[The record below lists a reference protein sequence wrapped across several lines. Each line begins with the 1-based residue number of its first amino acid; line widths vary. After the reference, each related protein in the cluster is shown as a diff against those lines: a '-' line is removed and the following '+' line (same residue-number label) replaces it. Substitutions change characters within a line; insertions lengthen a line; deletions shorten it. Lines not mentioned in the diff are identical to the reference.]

1 MNFIFRNPKKPW
13 MTKGEMNWPKNEP
26 LGQGQSRKR
35 RFLELC
41 QEMFESLSPNRQIEE
56 LEALER
62 WKRHK
67 NLN

>member
-1 MNFIFRNPKKPW
+1 
-13 MTKGEMNWPKNEP
+13 MTKGEMNWPGIQP
-26 LGQGQSRKR
+26 HGQGQSRKR

-62 WKRHK
+62 WKRQR
-67 NLN
+67 NVN